1 LPATLAPGEALVAPR
16 AVEAHRALLPLAGP
30 RNRSPESLEARTP
43 WGGFA
48 NARFFWL

>member
-1 LPATLAPGEALVAPR
+1 
-16 AVEAHRALLPLAGP
+16 VEAHRPLLPLALG
-30 RNRSPESLEARTP
+30 RPEAVEARTP